1 MIALVWLL
9 LKDEYSIYCLVLLNE
24 FPFHSTASHPRTPQ
38 KLTPKPQL
46 IKKGKIK
53 KPKKVLKA
61 NFEVKTNKYDPLKQT
76 S

>member
-1 MIALVWLL
+1 
-9 LKDEYSIYCLVLLNE
+9 LNE

-38 KLTPKPQL
+38 KLAPKPQL

-61 NFEVKTNKYDPLKQT
+61 NFEVKMNKYDPFKQK